1 LIENVTSQRCGIVAV
16 VGAPNAGKSTLVN
29 ALVGQ
34 KVAIVSPKAQTT
46 RTRVMGVAM
55 EGESQIVLVDTP
67 GIFEPKRRLDRAMV
81 QAAWG
86 GAQNADLIAL
96 VIDGKAGL
104 GPKLERAVEG
114 LKERKERKLLIIN
127 KVDIA
132 TKEKLLVHADRLNAS
147 VGFEEI
153 YFVSAATG
161 DGLPELKSALARAM
175 PEGPWHF
182 PEDQVSDA
190 TDRMLAAEITREQL
204 YLQLH
209 AELPYAA
216 AVETEKYSE
225 RPDGSIEI
233 HQQILIARPTQ
244 RAIVL
249 GKGGARLKEIGSRAR
264 SELGTL
270 LGVPVHLYLHVKVK
284 ADWEDDRSVYRDIG
298 LDWVE

>member
-147 VGFEEI
+147 VGFAEI

-264 SELGTL
+264 SELGAL